1 MACKHYIIQTQKLI
15 RGNHSSHLGLKIDFY
30 ICFFFQGLPK
40 FYKDILTFFDELK
53 SLYRYDYDKETFL
66 FNNREILVDG
76 KPVFFKEWFSKGVV
90 SVKDLLNESGQFI
103 SLSRNLFLSIIVK
116 QTFSSTTKFLA
127 LSQIIC

>member
-1 MACKHYIIQTQKLI
+1 M
-15 RGNHSSHLGLKIDFY
+15 
-30 ICFFFQGLPK
+30 FFFQGLPK

-66 FNNREILVDG
+66 FNKREILVDG

-90 SVKDLLNESGQFI
+90 SVKDLLSESGQLI